1 MVRSGFGGSGLYI
14 LVVEDDADV
23 AKFVVTGLR
32 EAGHVVEFAGN
43 GADGLM
49 LAQSKHFDMMILDRQ
64 LPGGV
69 DGANILK
76 TLRAGGVMTSALF
89 LSGLGQVSD
98 WMKGLQAGGDDYLV
112 KPVSIDEILDRIEA
126 IKAVKPAKADMPG

>member
-1 MVRSGFGGSGLYI
+1 MYI

-32 EAGHVVEFAGN
+32 EAGHVVEFAAN
-43 GADGLM
+43 GQDGLS
-49 LAQSKHFDMMILDRQ
+49 LAVSKHFDVIILDRQ

-76 TLRAGGVMTSALF
+76 TLREQGINTPALF
-89 LSGLGQVSD
+89 LSGLGQLSD
-98 WMKGLQAGGDDYLV
+98 WVKGLQSGGDDYIV
-112 KPVSIDEILDRIEA
+112 KPASIDEILQRIEA
-126 IKAVKPAKADMPG
+126 LHQQHTTHAATPPLQQAD